1 MAETRQA
8 AALPAAIEFR
18 KCSTD
23 LLISIVLADCVE
35 NTYCD
40 GRTERD
46 GGAPFLSF
54 RVYAGSTAM
63 VKRIPEALLL
73 AGLLWHGA
81 GAAQR
86 ATADELDFIPSM
98 MGDFTPAFSGG
109 MSDLFTIDQLMVPSL
124 DLDIPLTL
132 PPLDNPLQLTE
143 PGPVDLY
150 STSVRSI
157 QEIQQL
163 LRTGGAFPPA
173 TAVGTIA
180 SDASLTTGLTLAGIQ
195 SLTASTPGLAY
206 DIIPVVEPPA
216 DYRNAVDAVFQT
228 RNGAGGTTAYMSSS
242 SGAVL
247 QAGAD
252 TIVGGEDLDA
262 FYFYSYAV
270 RMNVPTPSAGTGGSG
285 RAKISES
292 GSPIPRD
299 RVFFNYGF
307 FNNAAVTNRGHDLN
321 RMVAGFERTF
331 LDKQASL
338 EVRAPFASTIDN
350 AVTVGG
356 PNSGSDVQMG
366 MMSLYGKVVLWRQG
380 SFLASAGAG
389 VTLPTADDVSV
400 LRPDG
405 SRLVEIQSKSVH
417 IQPFV
422 GWAYAPA
429 SSWFAQGFLQF
440 DFDTNGNPVLIDS
453 GTGLASAGRIND
465 ANFVFADASVGY
477 WLYESETDS
486 LVQRIAPTAEL
497 HWSKSIQNTDVV
509 QAGSVQVGNFRDN
522 IDILTGLIGFN
533 VMMKGQTQLSLGY
546 GAPLTTGADQ
556 PFDGAF
562 RMMLQTSLR

>member
-1 MAETRQA
+1 MAKR
-8 AALPAAIEFR
+8 
-18 KCSTD
+18 
-23 LLISIVLADCVE
+23 
-35 NTYCD
+35 
-40 GRTERD
+40 
-46 GGAPFLSF
+46 LS
-54 RVYAGSTAM
+54 
-63 VKRIPEALLL
+63 EALLL

-81 GAAQR
+81 GTAQT
-86 ATADELDFIPSM
+86 AIADELDFIPSM
-98 MGDFTPAFSGG
+98 MGDFTPAFSAGV
-109 MSDLFTIDQLMVPSL
+109 SDLFAIDQLMVPAL
-124 DLDIPLTL
+124 DLDVPLALL
-132 PPLDNPLQLTE
+132 PLGNPLQLTE
-143 PGPVDLY
+143 PGPVDVY

-163 LRTGGAFPPA
+163 LRTGGAFPPV
-173 TAVGTIA
+173 TAVGAIA
-180 SDASLTTGLTLAGIQ
+180 SDASLTTGLTLGGVQA
-195 SLTASTPGLAY
+195 LTASTPGLAY
-206 DIIPVVEPPA
+206 DIIPVVEPSA
-216 DYRNAVDAVFQT
+216 DYRNAVDAIFQT

-252 TIVGGEDLDA
+252 SIVGGEDLDA

-307 FNNAAVTNRGHDLN
+307 FNNAAVTGRGHDLN

-331 LDKQASL
+331 LDKQVSL
-338 EVRAPFASTIDN
+338 EFRAPFASTIDN
-350 AVTVGG
+350 VVTAGG

-366 MMSLYGKVVLWRQG
+366 MSSLIGKAVLWRQD
-380 SFLASAGAG
+380 SFLASAGTA

-405 SRLVEIQSKSVH
+405 SRLVEIQSESVH
-417 IQPFV
+417 LQPFV
-422 GWAYAPA
+422 GWAYAPE
-429 SSWFAQGFLQF
+429 SRLFAQGFLQL

-453 GTGLASAGRIND
+453 GTGLASAGRIHD
-465 ANFVFADASVGY
+465 ANFLFADVSVGY
-477 WLYESETDS
+477 WMYDSESDG

-497 HWSKSIQNTDVV
+497 HWSKSLQETDRV
-509 QAGSVQVGNFRDN
+509 QAGAIQVGNFADN
-522 IDILTGLIGFN
+522 IDIVTGLVGIN
-533 VMMKGQTQLSLGY
+533 VMMKGQTHLSMGY
-546 GAPLTTGADQ
+546 GAPLMTGADQ
-556 PFDGAF
+556 PFDGSF